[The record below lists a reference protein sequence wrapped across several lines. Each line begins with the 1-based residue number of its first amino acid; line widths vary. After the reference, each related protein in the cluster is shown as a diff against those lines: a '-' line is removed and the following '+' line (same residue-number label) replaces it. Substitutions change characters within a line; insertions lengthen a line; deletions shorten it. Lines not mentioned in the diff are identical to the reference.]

1 MDKKEEEGKKEE
13 NEQVR
18 KRQLMQVIQ
27 EKYPKR
33 NWQFLMYQFCP
44 GLKQSDGSPFAC
56 IRCVNVV

>member
-33 NWQFLMYQFCP
+33 NWQFLM
-44 GLKQSDGSPFAC
+44 
-56 IRCVNVV
+56 